1 MEMLP
6 PAPSVVVDCPLA
18 DEEEEDDQSVTST
31 ALGIES
37 SATSF
42 TAPRHVL
49 LELDD
54 EGDLQTIHDDVDGDA
69 RTTSSRFWGV
79 RWDRRNRTRPWRTPT
94 SSPDRRRRS

>member
-1 MEMLP
+1 MLP
-6 PAPSVVVDCPLA
+6 PAPSVVVDSPLA
-18 DEEEEDDQSVTST
+18 DEEEDDDQSVTST

-54 EGDLQTIHDDVDGDA
+54 EGDLQTSAARAWVPVSALDA
-69 RTTSSRFWGV
+69 PATLAEYIRQA
-79 RWDRRNRTRPWRTPT
+79 RRL
-94 SSPDRRRRS
+94 D